1 MRYWTTLFA
10 LCALLSSCTST
21 TTSSRSLDIFGK
33 AYTPVVLSQECKGL
47 QVKFSFER
55 KSQTLAAYSLHIT
68 DEFGQPLSN
77 ITRIILA
84 FTPLDQNDDNTVTLV
99 AHQNFQDATL
109 YAPKSTY
116 APNPGLWKV
125 EACGPPRPSERHSV
139 YVHLKSL
146 IDSVV
151 P

>member
-1 MRYWTTLFA
+1 M
-10 LCALLSSCTST
+10 
-21 TTSSRSLDIFGK
+21 
-33 AYTPVVLSQECKGL
+33 
-47 QVKFSFER
+47 KFSFER

-125 EACGPPRPSERHSV
+125 EA
-139 YVHLKSL
+139 
-146 IDSVV
+146 VV
-151 P
+151 RRDRANDTLCTFTSNL